1 MRVTDEETV
10 DVVEMVLGASVN
22 KEIVDS
28 IHRNGGRA
36 VGITGKD
43 GELLRAKALSANSDV
58 GGAENIGLVGKLR
71 VSIQP
76 S

>member
-1 MRVTDEETV
+1 
-10 DVVEMVLGASVN
+10 MVLGASVN

-43 GELLRAKALSANSDV
+43 GELITSKSAL
-58 GGAENIGLVGKLR
+58 E
-71 VSIQP
+71 
-76 S
+76 